1 MSDEPA
7 VRVVCGN
14 PTEDELAAVVAVVSE
29 VYMQEA
35 ASATVDDRPTNKA
48 WTHSR
53 RLRRYDRRAW
63 GRFAG

>member
-1 MSDEPA
+1 M
-7 VRVVCGN
+7 RVTRGN

-29 VYMQEA
+29 VYTQEA
-35 ASATVDDRPTNKA
+35 ASATVDDRPTNNA

-53 RLRRYDRRAW
+53 RLRRYNRRPW